1 MLWHPESHE
10 QLVARARERDGRGR
24 FSLWTGD
31 PGTAVYLRACL
42 EADPRVPFYER
53 F

>member
-1 MLWHPESHE
+1 MHALGQVERT
-10 QLVARARERDGRGR
+10 RAEHGHGR

-31 PGTAVYLRACL
+31 LGTAVYVQACL
-42 EADPRVPFYER
+42 DADPRVPFYDL